1 MTSLH
6 CAQHFWHT
14 ASEVQREG
22 KTVRIAVAVCVFL
35 FGTTFLWL
43 MPVMSGKQADLS
55 GGRWTV
61 VQVLVWLSIIGFAA
75 AAWGIFRSNDWWA
88 PVTAGSA
95 VLGVA
100 ATVTYVIAAR
110 GLPGIANF
118 GSNVAIHL
126 GVSLVIFVAIATP
139 PLREAI
145 SQRL

>member
-1 MTSLH
+1 LRT
-6 CAQHFWHT
+6 
-14 ASEVQREG
+14 
-22 KTVRIAVAVCVFL
+22 AVAICVFL

-43 MPVMSGKQADLS
+43 TPVMSGKQADLS
-55 GGRWTV
+55 GTHWAV

-75 AAWGIFRSNDWWA
+75 AAWGMLRSHDWWV
-88 PVTAGSA
+88 PVIAGSA

-100 ATVTYVIAAR
+100 ATVMYVIAAR
-110 GLPGIANF
+110 GVPGIANF

-126 GVSLVIFVAIATP
+126 SVSLVILIAIATA